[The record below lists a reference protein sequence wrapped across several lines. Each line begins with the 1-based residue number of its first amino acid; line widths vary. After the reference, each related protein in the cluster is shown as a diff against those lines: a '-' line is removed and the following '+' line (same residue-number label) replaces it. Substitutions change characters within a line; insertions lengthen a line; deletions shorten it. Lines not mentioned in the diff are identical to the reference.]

1 MRNRLAVVAAGWS
14 VALTA
19 ALVVR
24 ILAIEKPAVVV
35 ILVPALG
42 GGFLALWRRGRGV
55 LVACALLTGLT
66 ALVSLI
72 GGVGLLYVPS
82 IVMFMWGAAVSDRE
96 GVQPASQ

>member
-1 MRNRLAVVAAGWS
+1 MRNRLALVAAGLS
-14 VALTA
+14 LALTA

-24 ILAIEKPAVVV
+24 IIAIEKPAVFV
-35 ILVPALG
+35 ILVPALAG
-42 GGFLALWRRGRGV
+42 GLLALWRRGRAV

-82 IVMFMWGAAVSDRE
+82 IVMFIWGATISERDGA
-96 GVQPASQ
+96 QPASQ